1 MSSLETIITSAIMR
15 QCHLLFSYDGHA
27 RRVEPHHY
35 GILNG
40 SKQLHAYQVS
50 NGSKSGHLPEWRNF
64 KLALMKDIR
73 VDIDSLF
80 EKRESYNPANARYSR
95 IIKSIC

>member
-1 MSSLETIITSAIMR
+1 MPSVETIIATAIMKK
-15 QCHLLFSYDGHA
+15 CHLLFSYDGHA

-40 SKQLHAYQVS
+40 SRQLHAYQVS

-64 KLALMKDIR
+64 KLALMKDIKIDR
-73 VDIDSLF
+73 DSLF
-80 EKRESYNPANARYSR
+80 EERESYNPVNAKYSK